1 MGISFDTFKYL
12 LLLVVIIG
20 WFYFRLMRSMKKRG
34 KLHGPH
40 LWRESLRERR
50 RERLRSAET
59 WEERREIKSGIDPER
74 RIAQR
79 YLNDK
84 SGERGS
90 GEGSAD
96 GLGREERE

>member
-1 MGISFDTFKYL
+1 MEISFDTFKYL

-59 WEERREIKSGIDPER
+59 WEERRKIKAGIDPDR
-74 RIAQR
+74 RISER
-79 YLNDK
+79 YLEAKADE
-84 SGERGS
+84 SGSR
-90 GEGSAD
+90 EGSP
-96 GLGREERE
+96 E